1 MYFMLLGSILEFVYV
16 GLSLENKR
24 RVVFWATPITTCIYI
39 LYILCYPRVVN
50 VDKIK

>member
-24 RVVFWATPITTCIYI
+24 RVLFWATPITTCIYI
-39 LYILCYPRVVN
+39 LYKAGGGGGERR
-50 VDKIK
+50 KAR